1 MCVAS
6 LHESFNANW
15 MSPVVLR
22 AVLWSQLQVW
32 MFECQC
38 EYLKNIFG
46 SLYCI
51 FEIIFAYLG
60 ESLLRLMSNHF
71 LHSVYDKVS
80 KSNHLYL
87 TAWWLWLGEC
97 VILRHWI
104 AALRMETS
112 QHVWIITNC
121 WVPPPPARG
130 ASPPARGRV
139 SRWRQLSRRWLGTFH
154 IWPWSLARTIP
165 GSLLRGALIRAWNEC
180 YSKVHEDFT
189 FTEKAPTNVI
199 THKGWLA

>member
-121 WVPPPPARG
+121 WVPPPPLHVAACHGDDNCPADDLEHFTSGPG
-130 ASPPARGRV
+130 ASHHP
-139 SRWRQLSRRWLGTFH
+139 RQFVTRSVD
-154 IWPWSLARTIP
+154 PSLKRM
-165 GSLLRGALIRAWNEC
+165 LLEG
-180 YSKVHEDFT
+180 
-189 FTEKAPTNVI
+189 
-199 THKGWLA
+199 

>member
-130 ASPPARGRV
+130 TSPPCTWPRV
-139 SRWRQLSRRWLGTFH
+139 TVTTIVPPMTWNISH
-154 IWPWSLARTIP
+154 LALEPRTIP

-180 YSKVHEDFT
+180 YSKVHEDFHNHR
-189 FTEKAPTNVI
+189 EGPY
-199 THKGWLA
+199 

>member
-154 IWPWSLARTIP
+154 IWPWSPAPSPAVCYEERWSELETNAIRRFTKIFTI
-165 GSLLRGALIRAWNEC
+165 
-180 YSKVHEDFT
+180 
-189 FTEKAPTNVI
+189 TEKAPTNVI

>member
-1 MCVAS
+1 MKVNHICILCV
-6 LHESFNANW
+6 LHRC
-15 MSPVVLR
+15 MSHLMPT
-22 AVLWSQLQVW
+22 
-32 MFECQC
+32 ECLLLC
-38 EYLKNIFG
+38 CKLYFDPSCRSECLNVNVEYLKNIFG

-121 WVPPPPARG
+121 WVPP
-130 ASPPARGRV
+130 SPPLHVVPPPHCTWPRV
-139 SRWRQLSRRWLGTFH
+139 TVTTIVPPMTWNISH
-154 IWPWSLARTIP
+154 LALEPRTIP

-180 YSKVHEDFT
+180 YSKVHEDFHNHR
-189 FTEKAPTNVI
+189 EGPY
-199 THKGWLA
+199 

>member
-1 MCVAS
+1 MKVNHICILCVAS

-15 MSPVVLR
+15 MSPVVLG

-121 WVPPPPARG
+121 WVPPPPLHVV
-130 ASPPARGRV
+130 PPPSCTWPRV
-139 SRWRQLSRRWLGTFH
+139 TVTTIVPPMTWNISH
-154 IWPWSLARTIP
+154 LALEPRTIP

-180 YSKVHEDFT
+180 YSKVHEDFHNHR
-189 FTEKAPTNVI
+189 EGPY
-199 THKGWLA
+199 